1 MLTITYKKPE
11 NFGLLFKRNKA
22 AHLLKRKWKKFS
34 ATLKQSQKIRA
45 ILFSKVL
52 KIKLYQVWK
61 HANIEIHFTKK
72 GLRDMLRMKD
82 MLEKNNQSRQ
92 KIIGISLT
100 FLHRQPV
107 SFQGSVR

>member
-1 MLTITYKKPE
+1 M
-11 NFGLLFKRNKA
+11 
-22 AHLLKRKWKKFS
+22 
-34 ATLKQSQKIRA
+34 LKQSQKIRA
-45 ILFSKVL
+45 ILFLEVL
-52 KIKLYQVWK
+52 KINLYQVWK

-82 MLEKNNQSRQ
+82 ILEKNNQSRQ

-100 FLHRQPV
+100 FLHSSPV

>member
-1 MLTITYKKPE
+1 M
-11 NFGLLFKRNKA
+11 
-22 AHLLKRKWKKFS
+22 
-34 ATLKQSQKIRA
+34 LKQSQKIRV
-45 ILFSKVL
+45 ILFLEVL
-52 KIKLYQVWK
+52 KINLYQVWK

-72 GLRDMLRMKD
+72 GLRDMLGMKD

>member
-1 MLTITYKKPE
+1 M
-11 NFGLLFKRNKA
+11 
-22 AHLLKRKWKKFS
+22 
-34 ATLKQSQKIRA
+34 LKQWRKIKV

-52 KIKLYQVWK
+52 KIKLYRVWK
-61 HANIEIHFTKK
+61 RANIEIHFTKK
-72 GLRDMLRMKD
+72 GLRDMLRMRN

-100 FLHRQPV
+100 FLHDPVV

>member
-1 MLTITYKKPE
+1 M
-11 NFGLLFKRNKA
+11 
-22 AHLLKRKWKKFS
+22 
-34 ATLKQSQKIRA
+34 
-45 ILFSKVL
+45 L

-61 HANIEIHFTKK
+61 RANIEIHFTKK
-72 GLRDMLRMKD
+72 GLRDMLGMKD